1 MTCATRKEGTSP
13 SFLVFRWACPSRPSE
28 GPTLA
33 VGFAIRPPARH
44 GPSSDPHDPRGQCVT
59 RTSHP
64 AAAGIPCMPWLYE
77 KPPVSR
83 PCCAEL
89 PTLPSAWHGCGKRP
103 EGHQEDVV
111 RIAQVAP
118 LYESVPPRL
127 YGGTERVVHYL
138 TEELVRRGH
147 DVTLFASGDSTTR
160 ARLVAPRI
168 TSLRLDG
175 ADSVEATVAHALEF
189 ELLAQRAER
198 GAFDVVH
205 IHCDQSVWPIL
216 RRLPI
221 PHVTTLHGRLD
232 LPSLRPLFQAFNDF
246 PLVSISDAHRA
257 PAPEANWEAT
267 VHHGLPEAL
276 LECGSGGGGYLAFL
290 GRMSPEKRPDLAI
303 EIAERVGIP
312 VKMAAKVDGADREY
326 FAEVVEPRLRAS
338 RYAEYIG
345 ELDDAGKNEFLGGAK
360 ALLFPID
367 WPEPFGLAMIEA
379 LACGTP
385 VIAFD
390 RGSVP
395 EVIRHGVNGFI
406 VSSVE
411 EAARAVE
418 CLHMIDRA
426 NCRAD
431 FEQRFSATR
440 MARDYLDVYARVAK
454 KQVPAWGEASGQLA
468 IA

>member
-1 MTCATRKEGTSP
+1 M
-13 SFLVFRWACPSRPSE
+13 
-28 GPTLA
+28 
-33 VGFAIRPPARH
+33 
-44 GPSSDPHDPRGQCVT
+44 
-59 RTSHP
+59 
-64 AAAGIPCMPWLYE
+64 
-77 KPPVSR
+77 
-83 PCCAEL
+83 
-89 PTLPSAWHGCGKRP
+89 
-103 EGHQEDVV
+103 

-127 YGGTERVVHYL
+127 YGGTERVVHFL

-189 ELLAQRAER
+189 ELLAQRVER

-205 IHCDQSVWPIL
+205 VHCDQSVWPML
-216 RRLPI
+216 RRLPV

-232 LPSLRPLFQAFNDF
+232 LPSLRPLFSAFSDF

-257 PAPEANWEAT
+257 PAPDAHWEAT
-267 VHHGLPEAL
+267 VHHGLPETL
-276 LECGSGGGGYLAFL
+276 FECGPGDGGYLAFL

-303 EIAERVGIP
+303 EIAERVGLP
-312 VKMAAKVDGADREY
+312 LKMAAKVDGADIEY
-326 FAEVVEPRLRAS
+326 FASVVEPRLRAS
-338 RYAEYIG
+338 RHAEYIG
-345 ELDDAGKNEFLGGAK
+345 ELDDTGKNEFLGSAR

-395 EVIRHGVNGFI
+395 EVIRHGVSGFI
-406 VSSVE
+406 VNSVD

-418 CLHMIDRA
+418 SLHMIDRPD
-426 NCRAD
+426 CRAE
-431 FEQRFSATR
+431 FEQRFAASR
-440 MARDYLDVYARVAK
+440 MARDYLDVYARVAQK
-454 KQVPAWGEASGQLA
+454 HMSTWSEASEQLA

>member
-1 MTCATRKEGTSP
+1 M
-13 SFLVFRWACPSRPSE
+13 
-28 GPTLA
+28 
-33 VGFAIRPPARH
+33 
-44 GPSSDPHDPRGQCVT
+44 
-59 RTSHP
+59 
-64 AAAGIPCMPWLYE
+64 
-77 KPPVSR
+77 
-83 PCCAEL
+83 
-89 PTLPSAWHGCGKRP
+89 
-103 EGHQEDVV
+103 

-127 YGGTERVVHYL
+127 YGGTERVVHFL

-189 ELLAQRAER
+189 ELLAQRVER
-198 GAFDVVH
+198 GAFDVIHV
-205 IHCDQSVWPIL
+205 HCDQSVWPML
-216 RRLPI
+216 RRLPV

-232 LPSLRPLFQAFNDF
+232 LPSLRPLFTAFSDF
-246 PLVSISDAHRA
+246 PLVSISDSHRM
-257 PAPEANWEAT
+257 PAPDAHWEAT
-267 VHHGLPEAL
+267 VHHGLPVTL
-276 LECGSGGGGYLAFL
+276 FECGPGDGGYLAFL

-303 EIAERVGIP
+303 EIAERVGLP
-312 VKMAAKVDGADREY
+312 LKMAAKVDGADREY
-326 FAEVVEPRLRAS
+326 FASVVEPRLRQS

-345 ELDDAGKNEFLGGAK
+345 ELDDAGKNEFLGSAR

-406 VSSVE
+406 VNSVE
-411 EAARAVE
+411 EAVRAVE
-418 CLHMIDRA
+418 SLHVIDRA
-426 NCRAD
+426 DCRAD
-431 FEQRFSATR
+431 FEERFSASR
-440 MARDYLDVYARVAK
+440 MARDYLDVYTRVA
-454 KQVPAWGEASGQLA
+454 QRRAPTWREAPGQLA